1 MVQMSEPCEGFS
13 QDTST
18 FILQP
23 LQSQEGN
30 LMRAVDIIIKKR
42 DKHELALEEI
52 EFFVRGFTD
61 GDIPDYQTSAF
72 AMAILLNGMTARE
85 TTDLTLAMAHSG
97 SMLDL
102 HDVVDLAV
110 DKHSSGGVGDKTS
123 LSVLPIVAACGL
135 PVGKMSGRGL
145 GFSGGTLDKL
155 ESIPGYRVNL
165 STEEFKQQLKEKGIV
180 LTGQSFDLAPA
191 DGKLYSLRD
200 VTGTVQSIPLIASS
214 IMCKKLAAG
223 AQAILLDVKTGLG
236 AFMETLE
243 EARKLAD
250 LMTDIGRLAN
260 RDVVALLSDMNQ
272 PLGSAVGNSLEV
284 IEAVE
289 MLKGRGPE
297 DYAEHCLYVSA
308 HMLVLGKRAA
318 DLNEGRAMAERS
330 ISDGSAFEKL
340 RVLVQAQGG
349 DVAYID
355 NLSKFPKAEY
365 IEEVK
370 APKSGYISE
379 VQARMVGEAAVTL
392 GAGRAKKS
400 DPVDHAVGI
409 VIHHKV
415 GDRVEVGEPLFNIH
429 ANDKTKLSE
438 ARGMVLEAHQIS
450 ETLVEKLPLF
460 YN

>member
-1 MVQMSEPCEGFS
+1 
-13 QDTST
+13 
-18 FILQP
+18 
-23 LQSQEGN
+23 
-30 LMRAVDIIIKKR
+30 MRAVDIIIKKR
-42 DKHELALEEI
+42 DQHELTLEEI
-52 EFFVRGFTD
+52 EYFVRGFTN

-72 AMAILLNGMTARE
+72 AMAILLNGMSPRE

-102 HDVVDLAV
+102 SDVVDLAV

-180 LTGQSFDLAPA
+180 LTGQSLDLAPA

-236 AFMETLE
+236 AFMETLD

-250 LMTDIGRLAN
+250 LMVDIGRLAN

-284 IEAVE
+284 IEAVD

-297 DYAEHCLYVSA
+297 DFAEHCLYVSA

-318 DLNEGRAMAERS
+318 DLGEGRAMAEKS
-330 ISDGSAFEKL
+330 ISDGSAFETL
-340 RVLVQAQGG
+340 RILVQAQSG
-349 DVAYID
+349 DVSYID
-355 NLSKFPKAEY
+355 DTSKFPKAAY

-370 APKSGYISE
+370 SPQSGYLSE
-379 VQARMVGEAAVTL
+379 VQARTVGEAAVTL

-400 DPVDHAVGI
+400 DPVDHAVGFL
-409 VIHHKV
+409 IHHKV
-415 GDRVEVGEPLFNIH
+415 GDRLEAGEPLFSVH
-429 ANDKTKLSE
+429 ANDESRLAE
-438 ARGMVLEAHQIS
+438 ARAAVLAAHQFS
-450 ETLVEKLPLF
+450 EQPVEKLPLF